1 MTLKTE
7 FFLGANSAEGFY
19 SLYDQLREGE
29 RMRDLIVL
37 KGGPGV
43 GKSTFMRCIGNQA
56 EEKGLQI
63 EYIRCSGDPD
73 SLDAVWLPQLGTAV
87 VDGTAPHVV
96 EPAYPAAVGRYVNL
110 GQFYNVDR
118 LKERRREIVACTN
131 GYQAEYRKAYACL
144 HACGAVRAEM
154 EGSAG
159 AGFDYEKLRRR
170 LKNIWQRERGKKRGG
185 IGREQHRF
193 LGGLTPAGR
202 WWCTDSLFALCGR
215 IYDLQDSYHLTAVA
229 LEELRGIVCADGFDV
244 LLCLDP
250 DCPARIAH
258 LLIPQLSLAFVTT
271 DHTFVL
277 PEKAARRVRVEA
289 MMDRERLRTLRG
301 GLRLKRR
308 LAEALEEEG
317 AEHLRLAGEKHKE
330 LELIYH
336 PFVDFDGVMDLA
348 ARESRRIFGA

>member
-118 LKERRREIVACTN
+118 QKERRREIVASTN
-131 GYQAEYRKAYACL
+131 GYQAEYRKAYACQQ
-144 HACGAVRAEM
+144 A
-154 EGSAG
+154 
-159 AGFDYEKLRRR
+159 
-170 LKNIWQRERGKKRGG
+170 
-185 IGREQHRF
+185 
-193 LGGLTPAGR
+193 
-202 WWCTDSLFALCGR
+202 
-215 IYDLQDSYHLTAVA
+215 
-229 LEELRGIVCADGFDV
+229 
-244 LLCLDP
+244 
-250 DCPARIAH
+250 
-258 LLIPQLSLAFVTT
+258 
-271 DHTFVL
+271 
-277 PEKAARRVRVEA
+277 
-289 MMDRERLRTLRG
+289 
-301 GLRLKRR
+301 
-308 LAEALEEEG
+308 
-317 AEHLRLAGEKHKE
+317 
-330 LELIYH
+330 
-336 PFVDFDGVMDLA
+336 
-348 ARESRRIFGA
+348 

>member
-131 GYQAEYRKAYACL
+131 GYQAEYRKAYA
-144 HACGAVRAEM
+144 
-154 EGSAG
+154 
-159 AGFDYEKLRRR
+159 
-170 LKNIWQRERGKKRGG
+170 
-185 IGREQHRF
+185 
-193 LGGLTPAGR
+193 
-202 WWCTDSLFALCGR
+202 
-215 IYDLQDSYHLTAVA
+215 
-229 LEELRGIVCADGFDV
+229 
-244 LLCLDP
+244 
-250 DCPARIAH
+250 
-258 LLIPQLSLAFVTT
+258 
-271 DHTFVL
+271 
-277 PEKAARRVRVEA
+277 
-289 MMDRERLRTLRG
+289 
-301 GLRLKRR
+301 
-308 LAEALEEEG
+308 
-317 AEHLRLAGEKHKE
+317 
-330 LELIYH
+330 
-336 PFVDFDGVMDLA
+336 
-348 ARESRRIFGA
+348 

>member
-43 GKSTFMRCIGNQA
+43 GKSTFMRCIANQA

-215 IYDLQDSYHLTAVA
+215 IYDLQDSYHLTAAA

-250 DCPARIAH
+250 DCPARIAFADSAAE
-258 LLIPQLSLAFVTT
+258 PSLCDYRSYLCAAG
-271 DHTFVL
+271 
-277 PEKAARRVRVEA
+277 KIGAARSSGGYDGSGTPADAAGWTAAETALGRSPGR
-289 MMDRERLRTLRG
+289 RG
-301 GLRLKRR
+301 GR
-308 LAEALEEEG
+308 AFALGWGKTQRAG
-317 AEHLRLAGEKHKE
+317 AHLSSFRGL
-330 LELIYH
+330 
-336 PFVDFDGVMDLA
+336 
-348 ARESRRIFGA
+348 